1 VHALSKDKHVLVAID
16 VAAGVTMA
24 GGDRVR
30 LVAFVLPCVQH
41 DVLFSKRSGFHF
53 KSS

>member
-1 VHALSKDKHVLVAID
+1 VHGLSKDKHVLVAID
-16 VAAGVTMA
+16 VAARVTMA
-24 GGDRVR
+24 RGDRVR
-30 LVAFVLPCVQH
+30 QVAFVLACVQH